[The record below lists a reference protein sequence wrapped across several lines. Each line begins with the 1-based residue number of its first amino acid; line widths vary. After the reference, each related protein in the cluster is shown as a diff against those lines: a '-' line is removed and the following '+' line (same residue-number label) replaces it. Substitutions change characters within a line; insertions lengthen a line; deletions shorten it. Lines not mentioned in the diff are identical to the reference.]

1 MKKDGIFWG
10 IKLMAAVLTM
20 MFALVVLTPSKVHAQ
35 IYLLPDGTI
44 FDSDYYASLYADTRA
59 GYANGRYPERLLW
72 HYLTYGIKEGR
83 IPSMYTLYN
92 PTTVTT
98 PSVMF
103 PPVTYP
109 VYSGVN
115 AIVPYSYPPVTVPM
129 VAPVNQYYPYIP
141 TQMYYL
147 R

>member
-1 MKKDGIFWG
+1 MKKDGILIGMKIAAAIF
-10 IKLMAAVLTM
+10 AVL
-20 MFALVVLTPSKVHAQ
+20 FICIVFKPVKAHAQ
-35 IYLLPDGTI
+35 IYLLPDGTV
-44 FDSDYYASLYADTRA
+44 FDSDCYASLYPDTRA

-109 VYSGVN
+109 VYGGVN
-115 AIVPYSYPPVTVPM
+115 AIVPYTYPPITVPM
-129 VAPVNQYYPYIP
+129 VSAVNQYYPYIP
-141 TQMYYL
+141 YQMYYA

>member
-1 MKKDGIFWG
+1 MKKYGSLIM
-10 IKLMAAVLTM
+10 KLVAAVLM
-20 MFALVVLTPSKVHAQ
+20 SLFLCVAFKPVKAQAQ

-44 FDSDYYASLYADTRA
+44 FDSDYYASLYRDVWA
-59 GYANGRYPERLLW
+59 GYGCGKYPERLLW

-109 VYSGVN
+109 VYGATN
-115 AIVPYSYPPVTVPM
+115 AILPYTYPPVTVPM
-129 VAPVNQYYPYIP
+129 VAAVNQYYPYIP
-141 TQMYYL
+141 YQYYYK
-147 R
+147 

>member
-1 MKKDGIFWG
+1 MRRHGFIFG
-10 IKLMAAVLTM
+10 IKLMTAVL
-20 MFALVVLTPSKVHAQ
+20 AVLFVCIAFRPVKARAQ

-44 FDSDYYASLYADTRA
+44 FDSDYYAALYADTRA
-59 GYANGRYPERLLW
+59 GYCDGRYPERLLW

-92 PTTVTT
+92 PTTATV

-115 AIVPYSYPPVTVPM
+115 AIVPYTYPPITVPT
-129 VAPVNQYYPYIP
+129 VAAVNQYYPYIP
-141 TQMYYL
+141 YQYYS